1 MAKDAIVHVRIDPE
15 DKEAAEAIYKSMGTT
30 LSEAI
35 RVFVK
40 QSIEH
45 HGFPLYPVATTDKG
59 KGKARGSLKMYA
71 HRELREK
78 EREAWIRS
86 LSDKYETFNR

>member
-1 MAKDAIVHVRIDPE
+1 MAKDAIVHVRIDPA
-15 DKEAAEAIYKSMGTT
+15 DKEEAEAIYKSMGTT

-35 RVFVK
+35 RMFVK
-40 QSIEH
+40 QTVVAQ
-45 HGFPLYPVATTDKG
+45 GYPMHPIVSANKG
-59 KGKARGSLKMYA
+59 NGKAEGILRMYA
-71 HRELREK
+71 HHELREK

>member
-1 MAKDAIVHVRIDPE
+1 MAKDAIVHVRIDPA
-15 DKEAAEAIYKSMGTT
+15 DKEAAEAIYKGMGTT

-35 RVFVK
+35 RIFVK
-40 QSIEH
+40 QSVLH
-45 HGFPLYPVATTDKG
+45 HGFPLYPVSSSNKG
-59 KGKARGSLKMYA
+59 RGKAQGILRMYA
-71 HRELREK
+71 HRELREQ